1 MKGLTLVITI
11 KRFCLRILMVAS
23 LWVLLGYNA
32 ISQQVSVT
40 ATLDSAMILIGG
52 QMDLKLEVSQPAGLL
67 VNFPHLTDTI
77 TKNIEI
83 VEKGQVDSL
92 KLDNDRLVLSQLF
105 RITSFDSGLHYI
117 PPIEFEVIQNEVRNV
132 AASNALSLMVVN
144 PFKEVD
150 PEKGVTDIKGPHGA
164 PFKIEEILD
173 LIYLYG
179 GIALALGLLIWL
191 FIYLRKKRN
200 GEGRTFIKA
209 KPKEPAH
216 IIALRELD
224 KIKDAKL
231 WEHHKVKEFYTQVS
245 NIIRAYIEHRYD
257 QPAMELTS
265 IEIFNAIKYLD
276 IDKKSMEQLRQVLE
290 LADLVKFAKFDPLAD
305 ENALTLMNAY
315 FFVNQT
321 KKEEMKT
328 LEEVKETM
336 LENNAEENSSDKK

>member
-1 MKGLTLVITI
+1 M
-11 KRFCLRILMVAS
+11 
-23 LWVLLGYNA
+23 
-32 ISQQVSVT
+32 
-40 ATLDSAMILIGG
+40 
-52 QMDLKLEVSQPAGLL
+52 
-67 VNFPHLTDTI
+67 
-77 TKNIEI
+77 
-83 VEKGQVDSL
+83 
-92 KLDNDRLVLSQLF
+92 
-105 RITSFDSGLHYI
+105 
-117 PPIEFEVIQNEVRNV
+117 
-132 AASNALSLMVVN
+132 
-144 PFKEVD
+144 
-150 PEKGVTDIKGPHGA
+150 TDIKGPHGA

>member
-1 MKGLTLVITI
+1 MKGLTLVIAI

-23 LWVLLGYNA
+23 LWVLLCYNSNA
-32 ISQQVSVT
+32 QQVSVT

-52 QMDLKLEVSQPAGLL
+52 QMDFKLEVSQPTGLL
-67 VNFPHLTDTI
+67 VNFPQLTDTI

-83 VEKGQVDSL
+83 VEKGQIDSL
-92 KLDNDRLVLSQLF
+92 RLGNDRLVLSQLF

-150 PEKGVTDIKGPHGA
+150 PKKGITDIKGPHDA

-191 FIYLRKKRN
+191 YIYMRKKRN
-200 GEGRTFIKA
+200 GEGLSLIKA

-224 KIKDAKL
+224 KIKEAKL
-231 WEHHKVKEFYTQVS
+231 WEHHKVKEFYIQVS
-245 NIIRAYIEHRYD
+245 NTIRAYIEHRYE
-257 QPAMELTS
+257 QPAMESTS
-265 IEIFNAIKYLD
+265 IEIINAIKYLD
-276 IDKKSMEQLRQVLE
+276 IDKKSLEQLSQVLE

-321 KKEEMKT
+321 KKEEIKT
-328 LEEVKETM
+328 LEEVKEAM
-336 LENNAEENSSDKK
+336 VENNAEENITDKQ